1 MMFWALAG
9 VLVVFVIAVL
19 VVPQLLIAGNAA
31 RRAEYDINVFKDQLA
46 ELDRDQA
53 EGRIA
58 DAEADAARIEIQR
71 RLLTAADAAEKEK
84 SPDGTPRK
92 GLAAVVIAALAVPV
106 VSVVFYLQ
114 TGTPGM
120 PDFPLAGRTDVRGAS
135 EQAGFE
141 GRSLRELADRLQE
154 RLRENPNDE
163 RGWTL
168 LGRTYA
174 NIGEPRLAS
183 AAYQRAVELT
193 NRDPELLADWAE
205 ARLMARD
212 GEFTPEIF
220 GDFLEARDKNPLL
233 PKPWFYVGLDKAMG
247 GDLEG
252 AAQTWTDL
260 LAIQPK
266 DAPFV
271 PAIREQIARAAKE
284 GGFDASVIEPSDTAK
299 RLAEEV
305 ARTAPGDAPAAGAEG
320 AAPAQPGPTREQVEA
335 AQQMTAEERNAFIRS
350 MVARLADKLEEN
362 PNDPAGWQ
370 RLIRAYEVLG
380 ETEKAAEARKRLES
394 LKTN

>member
-1 MMFWALAG
+1 MFWALAG
-9 VLVVFVIAVL
+9 ILIVVVIAVL
-19 VVPQLLIAGNAA
+19 VMPQFVGARNVA

-58 DAEADAARIEIQR
+58 DTEADAARLEIQR
-71 RLLTAADAAEKEK
+71 RLLNAGDAAEKEK

-92 GLAAVVIAALAVPV
+92 GLAAVIVAALAVPI

-120 PDFPLAGRTDVRGAS
+120 PDFPLAERTDIRKAS
-135 EQAGFE
+135 EAAGFE

-154 RLRENPNDE
+154 RLRDNPNDE
-163 RGWTL
+163 KGWTL

-174 NIGEPRLAS
+174 NIGESRLAA

-193 NRDPELLADWAE
+193 SRDPELLADWAE
-205 ARLMARD
+205 ARLMARN
-212 GEFTPEIF
+212 GNFTPEIF

-252 AAQTWTDL
+252 AAQIWTDL
-260 LAIQPK
+260 LTIQPA

-271 PAIREQIARAAKE
+271 AAIRDQIARAAKE
-284 GGFDASVIEPSDTAK
+284 GGFDASKIEPSDTAK
-299 RLAEEV
+299 RLAEGM
-305 ARTAPGDAPAAGAEG
+305 APTMPREAPAARGDSAV
-320 AAPAQPGPTREQVEA
+320 PAQPGPTREQVEA
-335 AQQMTAEERNAFIRS
+335 AQEMTAEERNAFIRS

-362 PNDPAGWQ
+362 PNDPTGWQ

-380 ETEKAAEARKRLES
+380 ETEKAAEARKRLEA

>member
-1 MMFWALAG
+1 MFWALAG
-9 VLVVFVIAVL
+9 ILIVVVIAVL
-19 VVPQLLIAGNAA
+19 VMPQFVGARNVA

-58 DAEADAARIEIQR
+58 DTEADAARLEIQR
-71 RLLTAADAAEKEK
+71 RLLNAGDAAEKEK

-92 GLAAVVIAALAVPV
+92 GLTAVIVAALAVPI

-120 PDFPLAGRTDVRGAS
+120 PDFPLAERTDIRKAP
-135 EQAGFE
+135 EAAGFE

-154 RLRENPNDE
+154 RLRDNPNDE
-163 RGWTL
+163 KGWTL

-174 NIGEPRLAS
+174 NIGESRLAA

-205 ARLMARD
+205 ARLMARN
-212 GEFTPEIF
+212 GNFTPEIF

-252 AAQTWTDL
+252 AAQIWTDL
-260 LAIQPK
+260 LTIQPA

-271 PAIREQIARAAKE
+271 AAIRDQIARAAKE
-284 GGFDASVIEPSDTAK
+284 GGFDASKIEPSDTAK
-299 RLAEEV
+299 RLAEGM
-305 ARTAPGDAPAAGAEG
+305 APTMPREAPAARGDTT
-320 AAPAQPGPTREQVEA
+320 APAQPGPTREQVEA
-335 AQQMTAEERNAFIRS
+335 AQEMTAEERNAFIRS
-350 MVARLADKLEEN
+350 MVARLAEKLEEN
-362 PNDPAGWQ
+362 PNDPTGWQ

-380 ETEKAAEARKRLES
+380 ETEKAAEARKRLEA